1 LRDPSTLTRGHANTH
16 TVAVCPERAK
26 RRLRI
31 VNLFLGTIEALE
43 ETLNETVASFGAN
56 FSAEHA
62 NGSQER
68 RRL

>member
-1 LRDPSTLTRGHANTH
+1 M
-16 TVAVCPERAK
+16 
-26 RRLRI
+26 
-31 VNLFLGTIEALE
+31 NLFLGTIEALE